1 MRECL
6 VLNLVP
12 PDKGKMLFTCLG
24 RPAQLTR
31 SLARSASSIL
41 AVAPSSSRH
50 LALPL
55 AFLTV
60 KGWDSHGTQCALL
73 EHYLEKRIL
82 TLLCLLDSHRGW
94 EDWISRFAARGYSSL
109 LLQVDPAAAP
119 STSLDGL
126 ESGESCAEARTPDG
140 RADPV
145 LAELVRLLRDPS
157 ASSPFPPLL
166 FASSGSSLLAEQYVS
181 SHPLSGLCLV
191 DPVNPSSAHKF
202 FPHFFSKPLDGFNYE
217 PGFPIAVVESGSKQ
231 ADEEHWL
238 LKDFGPQEGEDEE
251 DALVRRLRGERDEG
265 GWQKMMDWMD
275 ENSL

>member
-1 MRECL
+1 
-6 VLNLVP
+6 
-12 PDKGKMLFTCLG
+12 MLFTCLG

-60 KGWDSHGTQCALL
+60 KGWDSHGTQ
-73 EHYLEKRIL
+73 
-82 TLLCLLDSHRGW
+82 GW

-126 ESGESCAEARTPDG
+126 ES
-140 RADPV
+140 
-145 LAELVRLLRDPS
+145 ELVRLLRDPS
-157 ASSPFPPLL
+157 ASSSFPPLL